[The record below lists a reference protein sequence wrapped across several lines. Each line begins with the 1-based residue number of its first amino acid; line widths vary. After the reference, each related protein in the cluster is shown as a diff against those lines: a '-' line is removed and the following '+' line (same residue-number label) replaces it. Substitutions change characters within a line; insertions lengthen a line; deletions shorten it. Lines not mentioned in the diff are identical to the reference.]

1 MSIAIPNEQQ
11 IDKEANW
18 TTPIVSYLK
27 NELLPKDKEN
37 TRKLRVRA
45 VKFVLM
51 DEVLYK
57 RSFSQL
63 YLRCLTQDKS
73 YYVMRD
79 VHEKACGNHSRARF
93 LVDKIIYAGYY
104 WPTIQADYK
113 AYIKACDKCQRFNN
127 IPRRPSEYLTPVIVP
142 WPFAQWGLNILSPF
156 PIGNRQM
163 KCLVARIDYFTKWVE
178 AKPFAKIT
186 EQNVRNFVRENII

>member
-27 NELLPKDKEN
+27 NGLLPKDKEN

-93 LVDKIIYAGYY
+93 LVHKIIYVGYY

-113 AYIKACDKCQRFNN
+113 AYIKACDKCQHFSNVPIR
-127 IPRRPSEYLTPVIVP
+127 SSKYLT
-142 WPFAQWGLNILSPF
+142 L
-156 PIGNRQM
+156 M
-163 KCLVARIDYFTKWVE
+163 VALWHLPSGD
-178 AKPFAKIT
+178 
-186 EQNVRNFVRENII
+186 

>member
-1 MSIAIPNEQQ
+1 MSIDIPNMQQ
-11 IDKEANW
+11 IDREVNW

-27 NELLPKDKEN
+27 NGLLPKDKEN

-73 YYVMRD
+73 YYVMRV

-93 LVDKIIYAGYY
+93 LVHKIIYAGYY

-127 IPRRPSEYLTPVIVP
+127 IPRRPLEYLTPVIVP
-142 WPFAQWGLNILSPF
+142 WPFAQWGLDILSPF

-163 KCLVARIDYFTKWVE
+163 KFLVVGIDYFTKWVE